1 MTQAVNWAARQG
13 TGQFIDLGAG
23 LPASP
28 AVHQAARTV
37 MPTAR
42 VAYVDIDPVV
52 LSHAR
57 ALLATSDGVTA
68 VAADLRDP
76 GAVLADPELRAVID
90 PALPVC
96 VILGAVLHFMD
107 ADAART
113 VTGGYARLMA
123 PGSCLV
129 ISVACHD
136 DEGLGKQLAQ
146 EYTAA
151 AWHNHMPA
159 DVTSFFAGLELVG
172 PGVTEAQHGGRG
184 CPSRYCGTARA
195 TCWPA
200 WPGVKPDLQRASPE
214 RRRPDRHGPEAGKH
228 ATSSTTI
235 FRTGH
240 LTGVGYESGAAARH
254 RTAGALGPPSDGG
267 IARYSPGP
275 GHTRGRGEHT
285 AHHLPPSWRRPSST
299 ARASRNDLPHVS
311 AARSYASVLNAALS
325 DAGGARRDAWK
336 SSSSTCGGSRT
347 HTPSVPKRLAK
358 VAPSCS
364 ISLTTSPSPARRPA
378 PAPELAPRRCPVL
391 CSAHADHCPSQ

>member
-1 MTQAVNWAARQG
+1 MTAGFDPATPNMARVYDYWLGGKDHFPADRAEAERLLGIYPPLRDLVRENRAFVTQAVNWAARQG

-107 ADAART
+107 AGAART

-172 PGVTEAQHGGRG
+172 PGVTEAQ
-184 CPSRYCGTARA
+184 TWRA
-195 TCWPA
+195 WMPQ
-200 WPGVKPDLQRASPE
+200 PVL
-214 RRRPDRHGPEAGKH
+214 
-228 ATSSTTI
+228 
-235 FRTGH
+235 
-240 LTGVGYESGAAARH
+240 RH
-254 RTAGALGPPSDGG
+254 REGHVLAG
-267 IARYSPGP
+267 
-275 GHTRGRGEHT
+275 
-285 AHHLPPSWRRPSST
+285 
-299 ARASRNDLPHVS
+299 V
-311 AARSYASVLNAALS
+311 
-325 DAGGARRDAWK
+325 ARRQA
-336 SSSSTCGGSRT
+336 
-347 HTPSVPKRLAK
+347 
-358 VAPSCS
+358 
-364 ISLTTSPSPARRPA
+364 
-378 PAPELAPRRCPVL
+378 
-391 CSAHADHCPSQ
+391 